1 MSAIKHDRLDAT
13 VLPHAAYLDRQI
25 VIVFNMLPLADNMH
39 KLFIDIYSDMI
50 FPKPILSSYNRCQ
63 IQSVKLSHKR
73 CLTAWHLQ

>member
-39 KLFIDIYSDMI
+39 KLFVSPANMG
-50 FPKPILSSYNRCQ
+50 
-63 IQSVKLSHKR
+63 
-73 CLTAWHLQ
+73 